1 VATIYD
7 RFMEES
13 ERACLA
19 DWRTALLADLS
30 GDVLEIGAGTGRNLD
45 HYPSGIERLVL
56 AEPDRH
62 MRRHLESM
70 AAGHAKRVEVIA
82 APAQA
87 LPVADGELDAVV
99 STLVL
104 CSVGDV
110 DAVLGEV
117 RRVLKPGGRFLF
129 IEHVAAK
136 GGSRLVWQRR
146 VEPVWKRI
154 ADGCHLTRETR
165 AAIERAG
172 FELSEVVEESMRKA
186 LPIVR
191 PTVRG
196 VAIRR

>member
-1 VATIYD
+1 
-7 RFMEES
+7 MEES

-19 DWRTALLADLS
+19 DWREALLADLS
-30 GDVLEIGAGTGRNLD
+30 GHVLEIGAGTGRNLD
-45 HYPSGIERLVL
+45 HYPRSIERLVL

-62 MRRHLESM
+62 MRTRLSSM
-70 AAGHAKRVEVIA
+70 ASGHAKHVEVIG

-87 LPVADGELDAVV
+87 LPVADESFDAVV
-99 STLVL
+99 CTLVL

-110 DAVLGEV
+110 DAVLAEV

-136 GGSRLVWQRR
+136 GGSRLTWQRR
-146 VEPVWKRI
+146 IEPVWKRL
-154 ADGCHLTRETR
+154 ADGCHLTRQTR

-172 FELSEVVEESMRKA
+172 FDLADVHEESMRKA

-196 VAIRR
+196 TAIRR